1 MLQECVCAGFCSALA
16 PGRKAKH
23 TSFRMTSRASTFRR
37 AAPALLIALP
47 LLLYLVYPLLVMFA
61 DAFRAPVEA
70 YRAEIMKWDP
80 KRQPFAAGLRFALA
94 DPLFW
99 RALFRTALLSVLTVV
114 TGLAWGGG
122 LALLWHRRA
131 FPGRKFFALI
141 GYAPVLMP
149 PLVGT
154 IAFDTLLGNGGV
166 LWRILSLGT
175 DGTPLLSPFLNV
187 LLLHTYAFGLYAY
200 AFLAA
205 ALSDLDP
212 SHEEAVRSLGGSS
225 WQVLKTAL
233 WPAVRAP
240 AAAAALFIFMAAGAS
255 FSGPYLLDTNGL
267 YMSVYVVHVQ
277 GDTGLT
283 AALAVALALLSFSC
297 LPAFLY
303 FQRRGEALGIGAAG
317 AGLKGAAGRARGRAS
332 PTESLV
338 RIGLSIIAASVLL
351 LPLGLVALGSLVE
364 ANAWTA
370 ADWPR
375 RFSFDAYAAMPEE
388 SWISLQR
395 SLLYGGWAAG
405 IDVLLALGIALALRR
420 APGWAAFPAEAAVML
435 ALALPGTA
443 VAVALLSAYNA
454 PSFVTGGQALG
465 ATGAILVLA
474 YAMRYLPLAVRPARA
489 AVSALGAE
497 VELAA
502 RGLGASGL
510 RTLGYVVLPLIA
522 PSLLAAGLLCFVS
535 SVGEYVAS
543 VILQAPRTQPV
554 SVVMA
559 KMLRQ
564 SGTEPASAALAVLMI
579 ALGALAIGAA
589 GLIQW
594 KLSWTAR
601 PAKK

>member
-1 MLQECVCAGFCSALA
+1 MRRLWHFPMALA
-16 PGRKAKH
+16 PSREAQH
-23 TSFRMTSRASTFRR
+23 TLHRMPSRSNTLRR
-37 AAPALLIALP
+37 AAPALLVALP
-47 LLLYLVYPLLVMFA
+47 LVLYLVYPLMVMFA
-61 DAFRAPVEA
+61 DAFRAPVED
-70 YRAEIMKWDP
+70 YRAGIMKWDP
-80 KRQPFAAGLRFALA
+80 ERQPFAAGLRFACA

-99 RALFRTALLSVLTVV
+99 RALFRTALLSVLTVL

-131 FPGRKFFALI
+131 FPGRRLFALI

-154 IAFDTLLGNGGV
+154 IAFDALLGNGGV

-205 ALSDLDP
+205 ALNDLDP

-225 WQVLKTAL
+225 WKVLQTAL
-233 WPAVRAP
+233 WPALRAP

-267 YMSVYVVHVQ
+267 YLSVYVVHVQ
-277 GDTGLT
+277 GDTGFT
-283 AALAVALALLSFSC
+283 AALAVALALLSFAC

-317 AGLKGAAGRARGRAS
+317 AGLKGGAGRARAKGSRM
-332 PTESLV
+332 ESLV
-338 RIGLSIIAASVLL
+338 RIGLSIMAAGLLL
-351 LPLGLVALGSLVE
+351 LPLALVALGSLVE
-364 ANAWTA
+364 AKAWTA
-370 ADWPR
+370 ADWPSR
-375 RFSFDAYAAMPEE
+375 LSFDAYAAMPKE

-405 IDVLLALGIALALRR
+405 IDVLLALAIALALRR

-454 PSFVTGGQALG
+454 SSWLTGGVALG
-465 ATGAILVLA
+465 ATGTILVLA
-474 YAMRYLPLAVRPARA
+474 YAMRYLPLAVRPVRA
-489 AVSALGAE
+489 ALSAVGSEL
-497 VELAA
+497 ELAA

-510 RTLGYVVLPLIA
+510 RTTVYVVLPLIA

-535 SVGEYVAS
+535 AVGEYVAS

-559 KMLRQ
+559 KMLRNNLQ
-564 SGTEPASAALAVLMI
+564 PPSAALAVLMI
-579 ALGALAIGAA
+579 ALGALAIGIA

-601 PAKK
+601 AAKK